1 MLHSSLPRFNFDETK
16 CGSWSHLC
24 KADFVFESYNPRS
37 LSSGCPSPGLFSLC
51 YGVLDYQDL
60 GDCSFPR
67 FSSAKNRITSDPS
80 IQIEIRIDH
89 GGGTGSPN
97 QPVDCSTREA
107 MNVLTAIFGEF
118 TSSVSTMATYR
129 RV

>member
-1 MLHSSLPRFNFDETK
+1 MGAGEDVLRFLLSSLFANRHLLI
-16 CGSWSHLC
+16 SHNL
-24 KADFVFESYNPRS
+24 
-37 LSSGCPSPGLFSLC
+37 LLGLFLLC

-60 GDCSFPR
+60 GDCALPG
-67 FSSAKNRITSDPS
+67 FSIDKNRITSGPS
-80 IQIEIRIDH
+80 IQIEMRIDH

-118 TSSVSTMATYR
+118 TSSVSTMAHTVECRLLDR
-129 RV
+129 RSHNSV